1 MYTEEEQLI
10 DTSDEVLLTSSLEDP
25 ELFVHIVRRYEDAF
39 LRKVRKVVW
48 AKEDAEDIVQETFTK
63 IYLKGHTFQKIEGA
77 SFRSWAYKIL
87 MNTAC
92 TRYRK
97 VIQHNQK
104 TAPLTAEHYE
114 RLPDTIHE
122 ESFGLE
128 MSDYVVS
135 IFARM
140 PDHLAQVLELHFI
153 KQLPQKVIAEREGV
167 SIGAIKTRVHRAKI
181 QFKELAEQYSPFI

>member
-1 MYTEEEQLI
+1 MHTEEEHII
-10 DTSDEVLLTSSLEDP
+10 DIPDEVLLTSALEDP

-63 IYLKGHTFQKIEGA
+63 IYFNAHKFKKVEGA
-77 SFRSWAYKIL
+77 SFKSWAYKIL

-97 VIQHNQK
+97 VMKHNQK
-104 TAPLTAEHYE
+104 TAPITPEHYE
-114 RLPDTIHE
+114 KLADSIHE

-135 IFARM
+135 IFVRM
-140 PDHLAQVLELHFI
+140 PEHLARVLELHFI
-153 KQLPQKVIAEREGV
+153 KQLPQQEIAEREGV
-167 SIGAIKTRVHRAKI
+167 SLGAVKTRVHRAKI
-181 QFKELAEQYSPFI
+181 QFKELAEQYAPFV